1 MTLVLAALVCL
12 SAHAGT
18 DRGAAEHTR
27 LSGEIEQ
34 LAERQ
39 VWTGVEKK
47 FVELEKLGVDLT
59 YDDWMHGAYASRAL
73 GDMSSAYTR
82 LKKAAKIDS
91 TKEVIDWLYAIDMNY
106 SSVEL
111 LAIPPRNVELTVDE
125 LPFDPDQRV
134 AVEKAQAMVKE
145 KGTYQGLLPRGGY
158 VFAGQPF
165 TVQPGVGVR
174 IEVSPKMKKT
184 EGIRVETQKSPTW
197 GSGSTD
203 PAATDPA
210 AGGSGAPQR

>member
-1 MTLVLAALVCL
+1 MSLLLAALISL
-12 SAHAGT
+12 PAIAGT
-18 DRGAAEHTR
+18 DRGEAEHTR

-73 GDMSSAYTR
+73 GDMSAAYAR

-91 TKEVIDWLYAIDMNY
+91 SKEVIDWLYAIDMNY

-111 LAIPPRNVELTVDE
+111 LAIPPRNVELAVEE

-134 AVEKAQAMVKE
+134 AVEKAQATVKD
-145 KGTYQGLLPRGGY
+145 KGTYTGLLPKGAY

-165 TVQPGVGVR
+165 SVQPGVSVR

-184 EGIRVETQKSPTW
+184 EGVRVETLKNPTW
-197 GSGSTD
+197 GTGTD
-203 PAATDPA
+203 PAATTPA
-210 AGGSGAPQR
+210 TGGSEAPQR